1 MRIRSVVACTSAFI
15 ATAVLALLLGIP
27 VSAQTD
33 DPGSGDC
40 VGAARVQQES
50 SGDVLETTSG
60 VTAALEVDLGYLS
73 DTVWSEMAPSEVISD
88 ENPVSWLGAA
98 DPCTSLG
105 VPPEVIEWE
114 QSQARLQG
122 PSLSATYDFPSRV
135 DWRSQGGQD
144 WTTPVRSQG
153 ACGTCVAFAT
163 AGAVESRL
171 EIALNNPDLNPDLS
185 EAHLYFCGSGSTCR
199 NGWYPSAAMDFSRDT
214 GVADEACYPY
224 SGQDQVCSVCPDWE
238 SRVTKISSWVG
249 LTDMSE
255 MKQQLADNGPFE
267 ATMAVYVDFYYY
279 KSGVYEYSSGRLV
292 GFHAV
297 TVVGYDDE
305 EGYWIAKNS
314 WGTTWGD
321 AGWFKIAYGQCGID
335 DYVYVPV
342 IDPPLPS
349 FQVYA
354 SVNPTGAGRVVLD
367 PLSCVLGGCVSGTE
381 AKLAVV
387 PEDGYV
393 FIGWEGDVSGSSELI
408 DLVVDSDKNVV
419 ANFMFTC
426 TGCKPRAFVPLVA
439 GGQTAPPP

>member
-1 MRIRSVVACTSAFI
+1 M
-15 ATAVLALLLGIP
+15 
-27 VSAQTD
+27 
-33 DPGSGDC
+33 
-40 VGAARVQQES
+40 
-50 SGDVLETTSG
+50 
-60 VTAALEVDLGYLS
+60 
-73 DTVWSEMAPSEVISD
+73 
-88 ENPVSWLGAA
+88 
-98 DPCTSLG
+98 
-105 VPPEVIEWE
+105 
-114 QSQARLQG
+114 
-122 PSLSATYDFPSRV
+122 
-135 DWRSQGGQD
+135 
-144 WTTPVRSQG
+144 
-153 ACGTCVAFAT
+153 
-163 AGAVESRL
+163 ESRL
-171 EIALNNPDLNPDLS
+171 EIALNDPDLNPDLS

-238 SRVTKISSWVG
+238 SRVTNISSWVG
-249 LTDMSE
+249 LTDMNE
-255 MKQQLADNGPFE
+255 MKQQLAENGPFE

-314 WGTTWGD
+314 WGTTWGE

-349 FQVYA
+349 FEVHA
-354 SVNPTGAGRVVLD
+354 SVDPTGGGRVVME
-367 PLSCVLGGCVSGTE
+367 PMSCLLGGCVSGTE
-381 AKLAVV
+381 AKLTVV

-393 FIGWEGDVSGSSELI
+393 FVGWEGDVSGGSALI

-419 ANFMFTC
+419 AKFMFTC
-426 TGCKPRAFVPLVA
+426 TGCKPRTFVPLVA
-439 GGQTAPPP
+439 GG

>member
-1 MRIRSVVACTSAFI
+1 MRIRVAATLVLAVSLATMAGI
-15 ATAVLALLLGIP
+15 ATLGP
-27 VSAQTD
+27 ASAQGD
-33 DPGSGDC
+33 APGCSACEGNG
-40 VGAARVQQES
+40 VEES
-50 SGDVLETTSG
+50 TFVTETLE
-60 VTAALEVDLGYLS
+60 AALAYPAAMTLTLPYTSPMGTLEMGSEGWISGGMSVSDLGGMEQEY
-73 DTVWSEMAPSEVISD
+73 
-88 ENPVSWLGAA
+88 
-98 DPCTSLG
+98 CLG
-105 VPPEVIEWE
+105 VPMEVEAWE
-114 QSQARLQG
+114 EEQAELQG
-122 PSLSATYDFPSRV
+122 VVLSASYDYPSRV
-135 DWRSQGGQD
+135 DWRDVGGQD

-153 ACGTCVAFAT
+153 GCGSCVAFGTT
-163 AGAVESRL
+163 AAIESRL
-171 EIALNNPDLNPDLS
+171 EIALGDPDLNPDLS

-426 TGCKPRAFVPLVA
+426 TGCKPRAFVPLAA

>member
-1 MRIRSVVACTSAFI
+1 MRIRIVVACTSALI
-15 ATAVLALLLGIP
+15 ALMLVALLAVVP
-27 VSAQTD
+27 ASAQTD
-33 DPGSGDC
+33 DPGSADH
-40 VGAARVQQES
+40 VAGAEVQPQS
-50 SGDVLETTSG
+50 SEEIPQPTSVVTSTLDVDVEHLT
-60 VTAALEVDLGYLS
+60 
-73 DTVWSEMAPSEVISD
+73 DTFWSETEPSEVISE
-88 ENPVSWLGAA
+88 ENPLSGP
-98 DPCTSLG
+98 DPEGSFPPLG
-105 VPPEVIEWE
+105 VSPEVIEWE
-114 QSQARLQG
+114 QEQAALES
-122 PSLSATYDFPSRV
+122 PSLAATYDFPLRV
-135 DWRSQGGQD
+135 DWRSQDGQD

-163 AGAVESRL
+163 AGAMESRL
-171 EIALNNPDLNPDLS
+171 EIALNDPDLNPDLS

-238 SRVTKISSWVG
+238 SRVTNISSWVG
-249 LTDMSE
+249 LTDMNE
-255 MKQQLADNGPFE
+255 MKQQLAENGPFE

-314 WGTTWGD
+314 WGTTWGE

-349 FQVYA
+349 FEVHA
-354 SVNPTGAGRVVLD
+354 SVDPTGGGRVVME
-367 PLSCVLGGCVSGTE
+367 PMSCLLGGCVSGTE
-381 AKLAVV
+381 AKLTVV

-393 FIGWEGDVSGSSELI
+393 FVGWEGDVSGGSALI

-419 ANFMFTC
+419 AKFMFTC
-426 TGCKPRAFVPLVA
+426 TGCKPRTFVPLVA
-439 GGQTAPPP
+439 GG